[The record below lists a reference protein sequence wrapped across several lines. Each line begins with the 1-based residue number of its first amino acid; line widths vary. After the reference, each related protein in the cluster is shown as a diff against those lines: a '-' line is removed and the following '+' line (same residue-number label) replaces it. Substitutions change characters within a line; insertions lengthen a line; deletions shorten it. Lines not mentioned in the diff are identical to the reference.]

1 MGSKPQPAKTP
12 DLFVSATPPEQDRP
26 PHLMSGF
33 ESRELGDAVGRR
45 TRSAIALAPILEV
58 ERTKAQRDL
67 DLSEHDLRMLC
78 LVILDVVIDKMGFGT
93 GAGHADILNATAP
106 IVRSAAPGISPDRA
120 EQIVDLA
127 LAALLNDR
135 ERRQQFVEPYAAL
148 DDGSV
153 VWREFAFRLLEER
166 QLPESDERVFR
177 ASSEA
182 INLYTEMLGYNLE
195 DAAHADLA
203 VLKYQSE
210 RGRLDDAIRTARQA
224 QIRGKAY
231 AERIRLALELAR
243 RDADQAKWTTDV
255 LPTVIDALEHIQD
268 RLRKEGELRAGLEQQ
283 RDQGGNDD
291 LSKIN
296 RLLNE
301 IEKSE
306 RTNLELHNLL
316 ITANDTFREEHT
328 RQRLRRSAT
337 ALHVNLQPDI
347 FLPLLSTEMPLAA
360 QFVSSCWGLLAGH
373 NTPALVGIE
382 QLWGKLL
389 AAPMECA
396 TLEADVT
403 MPTTEI
409 VQDIPPI
416 FDRDAYIAVRDF
428 LRAELNEPRQLSEL
442 LEIAGDRGLSSPAQR
457 LFVLLTMEQFG
468 AEGERMQLEVRKT
481 GSRFSI
487 DGFLGDDV
495 HVSRAKR

>member
-1 MGSKPQPAKTP
+1 M
-12 DLFVSATPPEQDRP
+12 LIRP
-26 PHLMSGF
+26 
-33 ESRELGDAVGRR
+33 
-45 TRSAIALAPILEV
+45 
-58 ERTKAQRDL
+58 
-67 DLSEHDLRMLC
+67 
-78 LVILDVVIDKMGFGT
+78 
-93 GAGHADILNATAP
+93 
-106 IVRSAAPGISPDRA
+106 
-120 EQIVDLA
+120 
-127 LAALLNDR
+127 
-135 ERRQQFVEPYAAL
+135 
-148 DDGSV
+148 
-153 VWREFAFRLLEER
+153 
-166 QLPESDERVFR
+166 
-177 ASSEA
+177 
-182 INLYTEMLGYNLE
+182 
-195 DAAHADLA
+195 
-203 VLKYQSE
+203 
-210 RGRLDDAIRTARQA
+210 
-224 QIRGKAY
+224 
-231 AERIRLALELAR
+231 
-243 RDADQAKWTTDV
+243 KWTTDV

-291 LSKIN
+291 LTKIN